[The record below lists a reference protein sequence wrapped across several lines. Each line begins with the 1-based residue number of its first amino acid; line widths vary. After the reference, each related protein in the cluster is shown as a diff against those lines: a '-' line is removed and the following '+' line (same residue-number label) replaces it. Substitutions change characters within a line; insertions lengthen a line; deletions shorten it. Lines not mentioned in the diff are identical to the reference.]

1 MRKEAKRGFQP
12 FIESQEAIEAKNC
25 SITDKGCVDQI
36 RMCSAST
43 SIDSCIK
50 EDSESSDQSFSS
62 STLSSDLM
70 EDASSFSSPSSSS
83 SSSSNGPLYQ
93 LSDLMA
99 QLPIKRGLSK
109 YYQGKSE
116 SFASLTSVEN
126 LEDLAKRENPYR
138 KRIKLSNNGQRF
150 KFCSPKA
157 TISKKTCYSRA
168 CFSSSAVLSRSAT
181 DNLICSCN
189 LQDF

>member
-36 RMCSAST
+36 RMRSAST

-50 EDSESSDQSFSS
+50 EDSDSSDQSFSS
-62 STLSSDLM
+62 STLSSELM
-70 EDASSFSSPSSSS
+70 EDASSFSSTSSS

-116 SFASLTSVEN
+116 SFASLASVEN

-138 KRIKLSNNGQRF
+138 KRIKLSNNGQKF

-168 CFSSSAVLSRSAT
+168 CFSSAAVLSRNAT
-181 DNLICSCN
+181 NNLISSCN